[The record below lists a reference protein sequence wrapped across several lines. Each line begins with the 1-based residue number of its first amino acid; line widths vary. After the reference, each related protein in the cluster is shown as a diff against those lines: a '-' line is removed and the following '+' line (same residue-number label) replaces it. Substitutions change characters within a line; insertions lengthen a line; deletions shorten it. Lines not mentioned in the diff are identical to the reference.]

1 MNSDR
6 FDSLLALDGPV
17 ALTIR
22 EPLQPVLGKDSPV
35 FPPTFAPPEGEKDKS
50 PSYVVDQLS
59 NQRVALI
66 DSVGA
71 QANRIEPLFLR
82 SPYNDLVPQVEV
94 QIFGSRAVN
103 LLNAGHRAA
112 DAVIRFSDHSDRFR
126 EAFES
131 IRDSGDASLL
141 AKLAPTSIVF
151 GVWDSRDTQVKLPRL
166 VESSIRAY
174 DVEPLMRSAQFFST
188 LEKDDML
195 KLGLDQKALSE
206 EGLDDAPTGRGLG
219 GVLVRGMIRREATL
233 NLIAL
238 RALNGPDVEK
248 AGLLQRYI
256 LGLALIAFLAPAE
269 LYLRQGCLLV
279 ADPEH
284 PALIRQVSR
293 SGNTS
298 DFTASLDEVLAFAR
312 HAAGAFGVGE
322 SFGAKFDEAKP
333 KKVREAKEQKAKE
346 RKGKKQEA
354 V

>member
-22 EPLQPVLGKDSPV
+22 EPLQPVLGKNSPV

-50 PSYVVDQLS
+50 PSYIVDQLS

-66 DSVGA
+66 DTVGA
-71 QANRIEPLFLR
+71 QANRIEPVFLR
-82 SPYNDLVPQVEV
+82 PPYNDLVPQVEV
-94 QIFGSRAVN
+94 QVGSRSVN
-103 LLNAGHRAA
+103 LLMAGHRAA
-112 DAVIRFSDHSDRFR
+112 DAVIRFSDQSDRFR
-126 EAFES
+126 QAFER

-174 DVEPLMRSAQFFST
+174 DVEPLTRSAQFFST
-188 LEKDDML
+188 LDKDELL

-206 EGLDDAPTGRGLG
+206 EGLDDAPAGRGLG
-219 GVLVRGMIRREATL
+219 GVLVRGTIRREATL

-238 RALNGPDVEK
+238 RALSGPDVEK
-248 AGLLQRYI
+248 TVLLQRYI

-279 ADPEH
+279 ADPDD
-284 PALIRQVSR
+284 PAHVCQVNR
-293 SGNTS
+293 NGQTS
-298 DFTASLDEVLAFAR
+298 DFAAVGDEVLDFAR
-312 HAAGAFGVGE
+312 QAADAFGVGE

-333 KKVREAKEQKAKE
+333 KKVREAKEQKAKD

-354 V
+354 N